1 MSGEFLRLAE
11 DEGWTAANWVTLIGA
26 ILTVVS
32 ASVTALLTYRASIRS
47 NKDKLEAD
55 ERAAERAEDER
66 RRELQ
71 DETIAA
77 LRAHLEGI
85 ITRLTEE
92 VEFARKETA
101 RLREQVNAEQSVS
114 DALRGRVRDLED
126 RIHEMGQTIADL
138 RRQLIADD
146 AKAALHMNLPPVG
159 SQGPPES
166 HTKGA

>member
-1 MSGEFLRLAE
+1 MSGGPLLLLA
-11 DEGWTAANWVTLIGA
+11 DEGWTAANWVTLFGA
-26 ILTVVS
+26 ILTVAGAAITGLLAYK
-32 ASVTALLTYRASIRS
+32 ASVRS
-47 NKDKLEAD
+47 NRDKLEAD
-55 ERAAERAEDER
+55 ERAAERAEDQR

-92 VEFARKETA
+92 VEFARKETG
-101 RLREQVNAEQSVS
+101 RLRDQVNQEQSVS

-138 RRQLIADD
+138 RRQLIAED
-146 AKAALHMNLPPVG
+146 AQAALRMELPADT
-159 SQGPPES
+159 
-166 HTKGA
+166 HTSEGA

>member
-1 MSGEFLRLAE
+1 LIGGVVLALAE
-11 DEGWTAANWVTLIGA
+11 DEGWTAANWTTLLGA
-26 ILTVVS
+26 VFAVVS
-32 ASVTALLTYRASIRS
+32 AAVTGLLAYRASVRS
-47 NKDKLEAD
+47 NKDKIDAD
-55 ERAAERAEDER
+55 ERAAERAEDQR

-101 RLREQVNAEQSVS
+101 RLRDQVNQEQSVS
-114 DALRGRVRDLED
+114 DTLRSRVRDLED

-138 RRQLIADD
+138 RRQLIAEEAAD
-146 AKAALHMNLPPVG
+146 ALNMSMPG
-159 SQGPPES
+159 RPEES
-166 HTKGA
+166 S

>member
-1 MSGEFLRLAE
+1 MISGFLLLLAQ

-26 ILTVVS
+26 VLTVVG
-32 ASVTALLTYRASIRS
+32 ASVTGLLAYRASVRS
-47 NKDKLEAD
+47 NRDKLDAD
-55 ERAAERAEDER
+55 ERAAERAEDQR

-114 DALRGRVRDLED
+114 DTLRSRVRDLED

-138 RRQLIADD
+138 RRQLIAEEAAD
-146 AKAALHMNLPPVG
+146 ALNMAIPSAAGEDP
-159 SQGPPES
+159 
-166 HTKGA
+166 K

>member
-1 MSGEFLRLAE
+1 MSGGLLRLLAE
-11 DEGWTAANWVTLIGA
+11 DPGWTAANWVTLIGA
-26 ILTVVS
+26 ILTVAG
-32 ASVTALLTYRASIRS
+32 ASVTGLLAYKASVRS

-55 ERAAERAEDER
+55 ERAAEREEDAR

-138 RRQLIADD
+138 RRQLIAED
-146 AKAALHMNLPPVG
+146 AAAALNMAQPG
-159 SQGPPES
+159 ERPEGE
-166 HTKGA
+166 TL